1 MGKTY
6 DQAPDEVRERLIAL
20 IKRFHPDLEKV
31 QVRIDLLM
39 ASTDSENGHAVTC
52 GGYPAYAVVRVLG
65 PKERTMERGDAEIVI
80 DRDAYE
86 AMNPATR
93 DALLDHELYHLEV
106 KRDQGGQVKRD
117 DHGRPVLK
125 LRKHDFQVGW
135 FHEIARRH
143 GMASIEVTQ
152 ATSLKEEQGQV
163 YFEFAGDDTR
173 GAFTEQP
180 SSAVTIKT
188 GGVGVKIDADGVHP
202 IGDQVGNCST
212 EIDEAA
218 IDEAV
223 MHINTA
229 HAASTSVLQR
239 RMRIGYNRAAAIMA
253 ELERRGIVGPEN
265 GSSSRQIL
273 KQSAAA

>member
-6 DQAPDEVRERLIAL
+6 DQAPDEVRDRSIAL

-31 QVRIDLLM
+31 QVRIDFLM
-39 ASTDSENGHAVTC
+39 ASTDSETGHAVTC

-180 SSAVTIKT
+180 SESVTIKT
-188 GGVGVKIDADGVHP
+188 GNVGVKIDKDGIHP
-202 IGDQVGNCST
+202 LGT
-212 EIDEAA
+212 ERTDTDDIDDATIDEAA
-218 IDEAV
+218 
-223 MHINTA
+223 MWINTA
-229 HAASTSVLQR
+229 HSASTSVLQR
-239 RMRIGYNRAAAIMA
+239 RMSIGYNRASAILA

-265 GSSSRQIL
+265 GSEPRQIL
-273 KQSAAA
+273 KQTAAA